1 MNTAIVANHQSLNVL
16 TKKSYGA
23 FELKEFIKKSTWRA
37 YLITMILLVLLMLI
51 NFSLNIFT
59 SHVKLT
65 APLRMDRK
73 DIAVDLAPPPTDNLD
88 QPPPPPPPDVV
99 YSGPAARAGV
109 PVPVPDAE
117 IAPDVKDFANT
128 DEIARASSEGG
139 SGDDFGGFASNI
151 KSDEPIKVQK
161 EAEPDPDDFIPVEKE
176 PYVDL
181 GALQRKVQYPEMA
194 KRAGIE
200 GRVTIRILVGKDGK
214 PKKYRIEDSD
224 NDILNKAA
232 ADAAMSSTFTPGIQ
246 NNSPVECW
254 ISIPITFKL
263 K

>member
-1 MNTAIVANHQSLNVL
+1 MSATFVVTN
-16 TKKSYGA
+16 KSYGA
-23 FELKEFIKKSTWRA
+23 FELKEYIRKSTWRA
-37 YLITMILLVLLMLI
+37 YVITMLLILLLLLL
-51 NFSLNIFT
+51 NFALDVFT
-59 SHVKLT
+59 SHTKLT

-73 DIAVDLAPPPTDNLD
+73 DIAVDLAPPPTENLD
-88 QPPPPPPPDVV
+88 QPPPPPPDVV

-128 DEIARASSEGG
+128 DEIARASSVGG
-139 SGDDFGGFASNI
+139 NGDDFGGFASNI
-151 KSDEPIKVQK
+151 KTDENLNVKK
-161 EAEPDPDDFIPVEKE
+161 EEPEPDPDDFVAVEKE

-181 GALQRKVQYPEMA
+181 VALQKKVIYPEMA

-200 GRVTIRILVGKDGK
+200 GRVTIRVLVGKDGK
-214 PKKYRIEDSD
+214 PRRFRIDDSD

-232 ADAAMSSTFTPGIQ
+232 SDAVMSSTFPPGIQ
-246 NNSPVECW
+246 NGQPVECW
-254 ISIPITFKL
+254 VSIPITFKL